1 MTTMIM
7 EELFQHLETRIKTLV
22 DQQRQLEQVNQQ
34 LQQGKVMLMREK
46 DTLQESQK
54 KAISQIES
62 LVSKLKTIE
71 IPL

>member
-1 MTTMIM
+1 MIM